1 MGENDEVNLE
11 IRKLLTLFLKSYV
24 CVCMLECIKV
34 IEEKITT
41 IYILYVLCSHLCMGR
56 RRKTTTKEYLGK
68 CVCNLGR

>member
-11 IRKLLTLFLKSYV
+11 IRKLLTLFLKSYF

-41 IYILYVLCSHLCMGR
+41 IYILYVLCLGGGGR
-56 RRKTTTKEYLGK
+56 KVLT
-68 CVCNLGR
+68 CVWVEEEKQQQKNT